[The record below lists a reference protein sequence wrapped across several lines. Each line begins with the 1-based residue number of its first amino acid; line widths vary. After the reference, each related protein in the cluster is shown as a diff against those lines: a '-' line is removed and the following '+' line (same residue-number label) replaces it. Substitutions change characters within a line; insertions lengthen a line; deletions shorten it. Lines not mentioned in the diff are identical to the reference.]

1 MGKGKTIAAIDI
13 GTEKVCTLIAQLG
26 EGDREPHVVG
36 VAAVSSKGLRKSQI
50 VDLDEAIEAI
60 ADKALAL
67 KTGARGLRTIIESA
81 LKDVMFEIPSV
92 DGVTKVVVTK
102 DVIEAGSPVE
112 MMTFIAS

>member
-1 MGKGKTIAAIDI
+1 MSILKDVRNSLIDQFVELFRLDYVELEF
-13 GTEKVCTLIAQLG
+13 T
-26 EGDREPHVVG
+26 
-36 VAAVSSKGLRKSQI
+36 
-50 VDLDEAIEAI
+50 DEAIEAI